1 MASLT
6 ELDLLQKAALY
17 DLLKDTTP
25 YLLHPNLWIRQAT
38 AGFLS
43 SAAKHLD
50 TVDTMVKLGNI
61 LEPYLKQKL
70 VQLDQSYLILA
81 NVQVSIF

>member
-1 MASLT
+1 MQYCYLT
-6 ELDLLQKAALY
+6 QL
-17 DLLKDTTP
+17 
-25 YLLHPNLWIRQAT
+25 NLSNLTNNPIS
-38 AGFLS
+38 GFLA

-61 LEPYLKQKL
+61 LEPYLNQKL

-81 NVQVSIF
+81 NVQVRTLKQLT

>member
-1 MASLT
+1 LT
-6 ELDLLQKAALY
+6 N
-17 DLLKDTTP
+17 P
-25 YLLHPNLWIRQAT
+25 IS
-38 AGFLS
+38 GFLA

-61 LEPYLKQKL
+61 LEPYLNQKL

-81 NVQVSIF
+81 NVQVRTQNN